1 MFARFTIF
9 LFVFAAALLVVM
21 PQPALTQTGGDTCP
35 AVVEQAL
42 AQLGDN
48 CASLERNSACYGF
61 NRIEA
66 TFVESVPADF
76 FTRPADRTALV
87 TLASLRTSPLDTDS
101 GEWGMAVIK
110 AQANVPDTLPGQA
123 VTFLL
128 LGDTEVE
135 NAVEP
140 AAAAGQSI
148 SIITQADTT
157 ARSEPSES
165 GQIIAALPA
174 GSVLQADALS
184 TDGQWL
190 RVQTPAGLV
199 WIPRQAVNQTD
210 TLDSLPAEDAARLT
224 PMQAFYF
231 RTAPGQ
237 TTCNQAPSVLAI
249 QSPEGISVD
258 LTVNGANIRLGSLIV
273 LRTLPPG
280 NIMQIT
286 VISGQVILNPGTPD
300 EIIIPAGYTS
310 THCLADPDNLGIDG
324 ESDNQPVG
332 EDCDWTEPTP
342 ASPED
347 QAEWASIL
355 AAYAELGLGE
365 DIIVID
371 DDTCETGATLVHTVV
386 TGENLYR
393 IARRY
398 QSSVQAIVEA
408 SGISNPALIF
418 TGQQLIIPCG
428 VDTGLPS
435 VVPTGLPQTNEPPP
449 PLGVSGSAGVD
460 CSNFAA
466 TSPLDGLAY
475 GPTTFYWNPAPGAT
489 GYRVNIFN
497 VGEQN
502 GALVA
507 SFTTDGNSYN
517 LTAELNVDNTGYG
530 FSFAWNVEALGADGQ
545 PACVSQQVFV
555 PREAPPAPPTPAPT
569 PVPTPESTPN

>member
-1 MFARFTIF
+1 MFLRFTCYLI
-9 LFVFAAALLVVM
+9 VITVLLVIA
-21 PQPALTQTGGDTCP
+21 PQPALTQTGGATCP

-48 CASLERNSACYGF
+48 CAGLERNSACYGF

-76 FTRPADRTALV
+76 FTHPADQAALV
-87 TLASLRTSPLDTDS
+87 ALASLRTSPLDTQL

-140 AAAAGQSI
+140 AAAAGQSLTV
-148 SIITQADTT
+148 ITQTETT

-165 GQIIAALPA
+165 GPIVAALPA
-174 GSVLQADALS
+174 GTVLQADALS
-184 TDGQWL
+184 DDGLWV
-190 RVQTPAGLV
+190 RVQTAAGSA
-199 WIPRQAVNQTD
+199 WIPRPAINNTAA
-210 TLDSLPAEDAARLT
+210 LDSLPTGDAPRLT

-249 QSPEGISVD
+249 QSPEGIKVD

-324 ESDNQPVG
+324 EPDNQPVG
-332 EDCDWTEPTP
+332 PDCTWTEPTP

-347 QAEWASIL
+347 QAEWESIL
-355 AAYAELGLGE
+355 AAFEELGLGE
-365 DIIVID
+365 ENVIVLD
-371 DDTCETGATLVHTVV
+371 DDTCETGTTLVHTVV
-386 TGENLYR
+386 TGENLFR

-398 QSSVQAIVEA
+398 QSSVQAIAEA
-408 SGISNPALIF
+408 SGISDPTRIY

-435 VVPTGLPQTNEPPP
+435 VAPTTAPSATDEPPA
-449 PLGVSGSAGVD
+449 GTFDTAGVD
-460 CSNFAA
+460 CSRFAA
-466 TSPLDGLAY
+466 ASPLDGLAY
-475 GPTTFYWNPAPGAT
+475 GPTTFYWNPAPGAS

-507 SFTTDGNSYN
+507 SFTTGGSSYN
-517 LTAELNVDNTGYG
+517 LTADLNVNNTGFG
-530 FSFAWNVEALGADGQ
+530 FAFAWNVEALDANGQ
-545 PACVSQQVFV
+545 PVCVSQQVFL
-555 PREAPPAPPTPAPT
+555 PREAPPPDPTNTPT
-569 PVPTPESTPN
+569 PVPTPEATPD

>member
-1 MFARFTIF
+1 MFLRFICYLVVIT
-9 LFVFAAALLVVM
+9 VLLVIA
-21 PQPALTQTGGDTCP
+21 PQPALTQTGGATCP

-48 CASLERNSACYGF
+48 CAGLERNSACYGF

-76 FTRPADRTALV
+76 FTRPADQAALV
-87 TLASLRTSPLDTDS
+87 ALASLRTSPLDTQL

-140 AAAAGQSI
+140 AAAAGQSLTV
-148 SIITQADTT
+148 ITQAETT

-165 GQIIAALPA
+165 GPIVAALPA
-174 GSVLQADALS
+174 GTVLQADALS
-184 TDGQWL
+184 DDGVWV
-190 RVQTPAGLV
+190 RVQTAAGSA
-199 WIPRQAVNQTD
+199 WIPRQAVND
-210 TLDSLPAEDAARLT
+210 TAALSSLPTGDAPRLT

-249 QSPEGISVD
+249 QSPEGIKVD

-324 ESDNQPVG
+324 EPDNQPVG
-332 EDCDWTEPTP
+332 ADCTWTEPVP

-347 QAEWASIL
+347 QAEWESIL
-355 AAYAELGLGE
+355 AAFEELGLGE
-365 DIIVID
+365 ENVIVLD
-371 DDTCETGATLVHTVV
+371 DDTCETGTTLVHTVV
-386 TGENLYR
+386 TGENLFR

-398 QSSVQAIVEA
+398 QSSVQAITEA
-408 SGISNPALIF
+408 SGISDPTRIY

-435 VVPTGLPQTNEPPP
+435 VVPTTAPAATDEPPA
-449 PLGVSGSAGVD
+449 GTFDTAGVD
-460 CSNFAA
+460 CSRFAA
-466 TSPLDGLAY
+466 ASPLDGLAY
-475 GPTTFYWNPAPGAT
+475 GPTTFYWNPAPGAS

-497 VGEQN
+497 IGDQN

-507 SFTTDGNSYN
+507 SFTTDGNSYS
-517 LTAELNVDNTGYG
+517 LTADLNVNNTGFG
-530 FSFAWNVEALGADGQ
+530 FAFAWNVEALGANGQ
-545 PACVSQQVFV
+545 PVCVSQQVFL
-555 PREAPPAPPTPAPT
+555 PREAPPPDPTNTPTPAPT
-569 PVPTPESTPN
+569 PEATPD